1 MNTNNSILEPYRII
15 DPFIKSA
22 NQNKHPNKPRKPT
35 PNKKLGKRERE
46 REMLHKKTKH
56 ALNKK

>member
-1 MNTNNSILEPYRII
+1 MNTNNSILEPYRIT
-15 DPFIKSA
+15 DPFIKSVD
-22 NQNKHPNKPRKPT
+22 QNKHPNKPRKPT
-35 PNKKLGKRERE
+35 PNNKLGKRE